1 MAIVTNTATTY
12 TGATI
17 REDLSDVI
25 YNIAPMDTP
34 FLSGCS
40 KGKAEATLF
49 EWQIDTIVAGSAN
62 RQLEGDDSPAPRDT
76 SGEQPTKLTN
86 YTQISRAVNMTSGT
100 DQVVNYAGRGKAQA
114 YMLAK
119 AGKRMKRDM
128 EFMLTN
134 NIVKAAGSTSGA
146 RATAGLP
153 SWLNTGWV
161 NGGSGGSPA
170 AGSLGTT
177 AMVLAGANV
186 AASEANIKAVIKAC
200 FDAGGQPDMI
210 LVPSA
215 VKQTI
220 SGLAS
225 VGSGSVSLG
234 VPPRHSVSGS
244 GPATAVAAVDVYVSD
259 FGTFKIVP
267 DRNLATDGVGSVA
280 ANAFFL
286 DMDFWAINWLR
297 PWHTETMAKTGDSIK
312 QMLIAEY
319 GLVSRN
325 EKSSGLLANVK

>member
-1 MAIVTNTATTY
+1 MAIVANTATTY

-40 KGKAEATLF
+40 KGKAESTLF
-49 EWQIDTIVAGSAN
+49 EWQIDTIQAGSAN
-62 RQLEGDDSPAPRDT
+62 RHLEGDNDTAPRNT

-119 AGKRMKRDM
+119 SGKRMKRDM
-128 EFMLTN
+128 EFMLTQ
-134 NIVKAAGSTSGA
+134 NIIKAVGSVTGA
-146 RATAGLP
+146 RQTAGLP
-153 SWLNTGWV
+153 SWLNTGYV
-161 NGGSGGSPA
+161 NGGSGGAPA
-170 AGSLGTT
+170 AGSLGST

-186 AASEANIKAVIKAC
+186 AASEANIKAVIKKC

-210 LVPSA
+210 LVPSS

-220 SGLAS
+220 SGLSSGAGPG
-225 VGSGSVSLG
+225 VPMRNNVAGSGQS
-234 VPPRHSVSGS
+234 
-244 GPATAVAAVDVYVSD
+244 TAVAAVDVYVSD

-267 DRNLATDGVGSVA
+267 DRNLATDGFGSVA

-286 DMDFWAINWLR
+286 DMDFWSINWLR
-297 PWHTETMAKTGDSIK
+297 PWHTETLAKTGDAVK

-325 EKSSGLLANVK
+325 EKSSGILANVS

>member
-1 MAIVTNTATTY
+1 MAIVANTATTY

-40 KGKAEATLF
+40 KGKAENTLF
-49 EWQIDTIVAGSAN
+49 EWQVDTIQAGSAN
-62 RQLEGDDSPAPRDT
+62 RHLEGDDSPAPRDT
-76 SGEQPTKLTN
+76 SGEQPTQLQN

-114 YMLAK
+114 DMLAK
-119 AGKRMKRDM
+119 SGKRMKRDM
-128 EFMLTN
+128 EFMLTQ
-134 NIVKAAGSTSGA
+134 NIVKAAGSTTGA

-153 SWLNTGWV
+153 SWLNTGYV
-161 NGGSGGSPA
+161 NGGTGSGG

-177 AMVLAGANV
+177 AMTNGDALA
-186 AASEANIKAVIKAC
+186 AATEANIKSVIKAC

-210 LVPSA
+210 LVPSV

-225 VGSGSVSLG
+225 AGSGSVSLG
-234 VPPRHSVSGS
+234 VPPRNNVGS

-267 DRNLATDGVGSVA
+267 DRNLATDSVGSVA
-280 ANAFFL
+280 GNAFFL

-325 EKSSGLLANVK
+325 EKSSGVLASVK